1 MIKRYKDF
9 YRSIIISDAAI
20 IAGFVVLLFVNK
32 ISAFVFLGVTVLILT
47 LFSITT
53 YNRVKEIR
61 ELSSYLERINSGEFD
76 IAISDNEEGE
86 LSVLKNNIYKVVVQL
101 RSQSELLSKDKNYL
115 ADSLADISHQLKTPI
130 TSIMMMNDLLK
141 YETDEAKRHEFAE
154 VINSQLGRMNWLII
168 TLLKL
173 SKIDAGAIEF
183 NNKSTSVKNVIAQSC
198 KQFSVGAELKN
209 VAITQ
214 NCSNDVYASI
224 DENWFVE
231 AISNI
236 IKNCLEH
243 TEAGGE
249 ISISADETPI
259 YTKIIIKDNGCG
271 IDKEDMPHIFERFYQ
286 GKNHSESSIGI
297 GLALSKAIF
306 NRQGA
311 TVEVKSEK
319 GVGTEFEIKIYKT
332 VI

>member
-9 YRSIIISDAAI
+9 YRSIIISSAAI
-20 IAGFVVLLFVNK
+20 IVGFVALLFVNG
-32 ISAFVFLGVTVLILT
+32 ISAFVFIGVTALILT

-53 YNRVKEIR
+53 YRRVKEIR

-76 IAISDNEEGE
+76 IAITDNEEGE
-86 LSVLKNNIYKVVVQL
+86 LSILKNNIYKVVVKL
-101 RSQSELLSKDKNYL
+101 RSQSELLIKDKNYL

-130 TSIMMMNDLLK
+130 TSIMMMTDLLK
-141 YETDEAKRHEFAE
+141 HETDEKKKQEFTD
-154 VINSQLGRMNWLII
+154 VIDSQLDRMNWLIV

-183 NNKSTSVKNVIAQSC
+183 NNKRTGIANVISQSV
-198 KQFSVGAELKN
+198 KQFSISAELKN
-209 VAITQ
+209 IEITQ
-214 NCSNDVYASI
+214 NCNESIFANI

-236 IKNCLEH
+236 VKNCLEH
-243 TEAGGE
+243 TANNGK
-249 ISISADETPI
+249 ISLTAEETPI
-259 YTKIIIKDNGCG
+259 CTKIVIRDNGCG
-271 IDKEDMPHIFERFYQ
+271 IDKEDLPHIFERFYQ
-286 GKNHSESSIGI
+286 GKNHSASSIGI

-311 TVEVKSEK
+311 TVDVKSEK
-319 GVGTEFEIKIYKT
+319 DIGTEFEIKIYKM